1 MTSIKFAIYDRTT
14 GTGKII
20 SRCRVS
26 ADSVEANTGGDEFYL
41 NCPDDA
47 THIIDNEP
55 VTLPPD
61 IESLKVIARSE
72 IKSRRDLEEQLPFE
86 YLGKMFDADEKS
98 IKRLTLASQAAQS
111 AILAGQTFEITWTC
125 ADNST
130 ITLDQ
135 NQMLGVLGAMMLR
148 GVGLHEKA
156 RLLKAKIDAAETVE
170 EVEAVVW

>member
-1 MTSIKFAIYDRTT
+1 MTVLKIAIYDKTT
-14 GTGKII
+14 GSGKII
-20 SRCRVS
+20 SRGRVS
-26 ADSVEANTGGDEFYL
+26 ADSVEANTGENEFYL

-55 VTLPPD
+55 ATLPPD

-111 AILAGQTFEITWTC
+111 AILAGQTFEVTWTC

-148 GVGLHEKA
+148 GVGLHE
-156 RLLKAKIDAAETVE
+156 RCRELKNIIDAATNIEEIATVK
-170 EVEAVVW
+170 W